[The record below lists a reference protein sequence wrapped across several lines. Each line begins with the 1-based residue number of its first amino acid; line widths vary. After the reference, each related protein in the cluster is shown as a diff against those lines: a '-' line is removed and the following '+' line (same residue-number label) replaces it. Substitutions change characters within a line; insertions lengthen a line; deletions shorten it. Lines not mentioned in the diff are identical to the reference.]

1 MLDTTTFSFTDYI
14 ANRFDNDF
22 WNATSHFKPSLTS
35 KKLRSIGETTI
46 EDIEVINVWTKETDN
61 YLSIDV
67 AVKIT
72 YELLEG
78 DYHYDDYDIQTKW
91 MMCYC
96 KASLDKD
103 LDDFKIVRTEEY
115 FSHSNSSDDLSDS
128 LIPYIKKEDLE
139 NVAEDFLQRYYPQAL
154 KITKLGEKPV
164 AINPNVLA
172 SNMGLTVLSHCIKE
186 DGSVFGRIYFNNTDT
201 ELYDDTSK
209 RNVFTHIDANTIV
222 VDPHTYYLRTVG
234 TFNNTI
240 IHECVHF
247 DKHYKAF
254 KLAQLYN
261 KEASCISCETTEDLN
276 IPNNKNSGW
285 FMEWQANQLSPR
297 IQMPAKPFKSKA
309 EEYINKHVKSLVIE
323 NPNRNVYKHEV
334 MESVIKELASDFEV
348 SIQSAKIR
356 LIELGFED
364 AIGTFNYVD
373 GHYVK
378 PHSFKKGSIEL
389 NQTFTIS
396 LWDAFAESVRNID
409 LKEKLDTGNYV
420 FCENHFVLNAPFYV
434 ERIDGNLQLTHYAR
448 AHMDECCLAFELKA
462 RNHQMDKI
470 LYTVCY
476 LNKDNTDVQID
487 ASYYKNLENN
497 PPKKVVEQLNRNH
510 EDEAEIYNKMTNDP
524 KQCLVL
530 LMNWRNINK
539 TNLAL
544 ESNLSPDTVGRIIS
558 GKQTP
563 NMATVIMLCIGLHL
577 PIQISIKLLQL
588 FGFNLQFGKPD
599 HVSIFKILEFCSGD
613 SIYENTEKLKTL
625 GIELNSRKV
634 L

>member
-1 MLDTTTFSFTDYI
+1 MANKNILSFTDYI

-35 KKLRSIGETTI
+35 SKLRSIGETTI
-46 EDIEVINVWTKETDN
+46 EDIEVITVWTKETDN

-78 DYHYDDYDIQTKW
+78 DHHYDDYDIQTKW

-96 KASLDKD
+96 KASFDKD

-115 FSHSNSSDDLSDS
+115 FPHSNSSDDLSDS
-128 LIPYIKKEDLE
+128 LIPYIKKDDLE

-154 KITKLGEKPV
+154 KITKVGEKPV

-172 SNMGLTVLSHCIKE
+172 CNMGLTVLSHCIKE
-186 DGSVFGRIYFNNTDT
+186 DGSVFGRIYFNDTDT

-209 RNVFTHIDANTIV
+209 RNVLTHIDANTIV

-261 KEASCISCETTEDLN
+261 KETSCISCETTEDFN
-276 IPNNKNSGW
+276 IPINKNSGW
-285 FMEWQANQLSPR
+285 FMEWQANQLAPR

-323 NPNRNVYKHEV
+323 NPNRNVYKHEA
-334 MESVIKELASDFEV
+334 MESVIKELASDFGV

-373 GHYVK
+373 DHYVK

-396 LWDAFAESVRNID
+396 FWDACYQSTVDQN
-409 LKEKLDTGNYV
+409 LKAKLDESRYV
-420 FCENHFVLNAPFYV
+420 FVENHFVFNSPLYV
-434 ERIDGNLQLTHYAR
+434 YEGELTNYAR

-462 RNHQMDKI
+462 RNHQIDKI

-476 LNKDNTDVQID
+476 LNKENTDVQID
-487 ASYYKNLENN
+487 ISYYAQLSNN
-497 PPKKVVEQLNRNH
+497 PQEKQIEYILNH
-510 EDEAEIYNKMTNDP
+510 QKEETEIYNKMTEDR
-524 KQCLVL
+524 KQCLDL
-530 LMNWRNINK
+530 LLDWRKMNRSELAFSAGIALETLSRITDAEAVTK
-539 TNLAL
+539 RSTIILICLAL
-544 ESNLSPDTVGRIIS
+544 NLPY
-558 GKQTP
+558 
-563 NMATVIMLCIGLHL
+563 
-577 PIQISIKLLQL
+577 QISEKLLRI
-588 FGFNLQFGKPD
+588 FGVPLVPGNMSHLSIMKILQFCYLDDIQLNIERLNKLGVDIEGKKN
-599 HVSIFKILEFCSGD
+599 I
-613 SIYENTEKLKTL
+613 
-625 GIELNSRKV
+625 
-634 L
+634 